1 MYQAGPAIL
10 GVEAGFNWM
19 GLKGSTSNSALY
31 PVTAPTGFT
40 WNLQGKSDFLMTFLG
55 RVGYNMGAWYPY
67 VTGGLAVAHLKYT
80 ANFVDTFYP
89 TNNTF
94 SFNEYKP
101 GWALGG
107 GAEWRFA
114 QHWLVRGE
122 YLYMSF
128 EFRRRHRNHCL
139 HPRRGKLLADRQY
152 RELQLPCEVQGKS
165 WSCRRQLSVLTRRTH
180 TRISEAPGIISRGFC

>member
-1 MYQAGPAIL
+1 
-10 GVEAGFNWM
+10 M

-128 EFRRRHRNHCL
+128 DSVGGTGTIACTPGVGNCSPIGNTVNFNFHAKFRENLGRV
-139 HPRRGKLLADRQY
+139 AVSYQ
-152 RELQLPCEVQGKS
+152 
-165 WSCRRQLSVLTRRTH
+165 
-180 TRISEAPGIISRGFC
+180 F